1 MRRNPWKQSLFCM
14 FGAAVLFLGLGAAS
28 AWAQTGSTGTITL
41 TVVDQSGGAVGGAQL
56 QLQDLSTN
64 DIRNAVT
71 QDSGAYSF
79 VNLSLGTYKL
89 TVTKASFQT
98 QVFDSVTVQAGQV
111 TDLKV
116 TLKVGAESQKVEV
129 VESATPLVE
138 TTANNIGTTVDMKQI
153 EDLPLQGR
161 NLSVLSSLVPG
172 YNGTWNGIPTSAQG
186 NNIDG
191 VLSSESRRK
200 FLGNSQPLQ
209 QARVEDIAEMTVETD
224 QLPLAQGYGQ
234 ADMQVNFVTRRGT
247 NSFHGRVYEDFQ
259 NSALNANS
267 WYNDAAGLK
276 KNHLILNDFGGSLG
290 GPIVKNKLFFFG
302 TYAESR
308 QPGSTTVSS
317 AYLPA
322 AAQGGSF
329 TFTDV
334 NNQTRTV
341 NLLTQVAQPN
351 GLPYVV
357 NGCQSGCASAPAG
370 SIGAELNAI
379 NSSLQYGKT
388 VSTADPNINDVGFL
402 AVNPVTTYF
411 PTLRLDYNF
420 SQNFRFNFAWNE
432 SKDNQ
437 PSAGIADFPGSGFAG
452 QTAGT
457 KENFYTAALGVDWT
471 VRPTL
476 VNQFR
481 GGFFYYFQ
489 NLTYNAKNNGY
500 VVPSVNWPIAD
511 SGQNYPNTPTGKY
524 FPMFTGSD
532 TATWQ
537 HGAHTTSFGFTFYRE
552 QDHYWNPPSGW
563 DNYRLG
569 LVNGDPALSA
579 FANAASSGVLQGIKS
594 TDLTEAENL
603 YATLVGRI
611 SKVSGQYPY
620 DLKTGA
626 YYPHPGSYNL
636 DELSKAWGLFAGDSF
651 RLKPTLTL
659 NYGIRFDFVGDNHDL
674 TSAYHSLSPS
684 GIFGPSGINNEFHPG
699 VLLGD
704 PNPNY
709 IASSHQYAPWNKSPQ
724 PQIGVAWNPQTREG
738 ILGKLTGGGNTVVR
752 AGFALRNYTE
762 PYQYFWD
769 AGSDYGAFFY
779 QSFYLNSNNTGAVG
793 TFAPGSLALGASLPP
808 FGFTPFNS
816 YPKNYPESA
825 MTFLYPFEQNPPIAA
840 TGIDPHI
847 QQPYVQSW
855 NLGVQRTLGS
865 GNAIEVRYVGS
876 RSVHQWISLYTNET
890 NIYDSGFL
898 QQFRN
903 AQANLA
909 INAANGYDGQKLPG
923 HNPATF
929 ADLGFPGEN
938 QNAILNAAFAGESL
952 TGPGGTLADYGNGQ
966 FIQWLN
972 QGQAG
977 AFASALTGIKGPVAY
992 FCNLVTNTFAPC
1004 ARGGTANYSGAGGP
1018 YPINIFQA
1026 NPLVSG
1032 QDTGYLMAGGYS
1044 TYNGLQVDFRQ
1055 KQWHGMQFD
1064 VNYTWS
1070 HTLGI
1075 WSPPSQWTAQ
1085 FNQFSL
1091 RDLGMSYSPVA
1102 YDIRHAIHA
1111 SGTYDLPFGTGKPYL
1126 NSSGPLDR
1134 VVGGWT
1140 LGTIFT
1146 FQTGSPFQVQGG
1158 YLTVNDFGDGGVNL
1172 NGVSVAQL
1180 QNSIGI
1186 YPVSAAQNNG
1196 KPATF
1201 VDLINP
1207 RYLVKPNGGG
1217 ANPNYITPNS
1227 TAGTFGTVPYLWGP
1241 HFINDDLAI
1250 SKAVPIRENLRF
1262 TFQAELLNVFNHP
1275 NFGSTPTNPANDV
1288 NGFNL
1293 NTTTVQNTGF
1303 GTVGGPRSGQ
1313 RAIELRANLEF

>member
-1 MRRNPWKQSLFCM
+1 MRRNLSWQWL
-14 FGAAVLFLGLGAAS
+14 LGVVSALALLLGVNVAP
-28 AWAQTGSTGTITL
+28 AWAQAGSAGTV
-41 TVVDQSGGAVGGAQL
+41 TVIVLDQSGGAVGGAQL

-64 DIRNAVT
+64 DVRNAVT
-71 QDSGAYSF
+71 QASGTYSF
-79 VNLSLGTYKL
+79 VNLPLGTYKL
-89 TVTKASFQT
+89 TAAKAGFQT

-116 TLKVGAESQKVEV
+116 SLKVGAETQKVEV
-129 VESATPLVE
+129 VESATPLIE
-138 TTANNIGTTVDMKQI
+138 TTSNSIGTTVDMKQI

-161 NLSVLSSLVPG
+161 NLSTLSSLVPG

-234 ADMQVNFVTRRGT
+234 SDMQVNFVTRRGT
-247 NSFHGRVYEDFQ
+247 NNFHGRVYEDFQ

-290 GPIVKNKLFFFG
+290 GPIIKNKLFFFG
-302 TYAESR
+302 TYAESK
-308 QPGSTTVSS
+308 QPGSATISRGVLT
-317 AYLPA
+317 PA
-322 AAQGGSF
+322 AQTSLF
-329 TFTDV
+329 TYTDTTPAKQV
-334 NNQTRTV
+334 HTV
-341 NLLTQVAQPN
+341 NLFTQVAQPN
-351 GLPYVV
+351 GLPATVNSVV
-357 NGCQSGCASAPAG
+357 AGEQSQINQSLASG
-370 SIGAELNAI
+370 QLI
-379 NSSLQYGKT
+379 
-388 VSTADPNINDVGFL
+388 STADPNLNNISFL
-402 AVNPVTTYF
+402 FPNPITTYF
-411 PTLRLDYNF
+411 PTIRLDYNL

-437 PSAGIADFPGSGFAG
+437 PDNGVPDFPGAAYAN
-452 QTAGT
+452 QVAAT
-457 KENFYTAALGVDWT
+457 KENFYTAAIGVDWT

-489 NLTYNAKNNGY
+489 DLTYNADNGGFQNP
-500 VVPSVNWPIAD
+500 VVSWGLTN

-537 HGAHTTSFGFTFYRE
+537 HGSHTTSFGFTFYRE

-563 DNYRLG
+563 PVYTLG
-569 LVNGDPALSA
+569 LVNGDPALNA
-579 FANAASSGVLQGIKS
+579 FANAANSGALQGINSK
-594 TDLTEAENL
+594 DLAEAEQL
-603 YATLVGRI
+603 YAVLSGRV
-611 SKVSGQYPY
+611 SKVAGQYPY
-620 DLKTGA
+620 DPKIGA
-626 YYPHPGSYNL
+626 YYQAPGSYNL

-651 RLKPTLTL
+651 RVKPTLTL

-684 GIFGPSGINNEFHPG
+684 GIFGPSGIGNEFRPG

-704 PNPNY
+704 PNPQY

-724 PQIGVAWNPQTREG
+724 PQVGIAWNPQFTQG
-738 ILGKLTGGGNTVVR
+738 LLGRLTGGGNTVVR
-752 AGFALRNYTE
+752 AGFSLRNYTE

-779 QSFYLNSNNTGAVG
+779 QSFYLNSNNTGATG
-793 TFAPGSLALGASLPP
+793 TFAPGSISLSATPSQP
-808 FGFTPFNS
+808 AYGYTPFNT

-855 NLGVQRTLGS
+855 NLGVQRTLGG
-865 GNAIEVRYVGS
+865 GNAIEIRYVGS

-890 NIYDSGFL
+890 NIYESGFL
-898 QQFRN
+898 SQFRD

-909 INAANGYDGQKLPG
+909 INAANGYDGAAGNPG
-923 HNPATF
+923 KTF

-938 QNAILNAAFAGESL
+938 AGAIFNAAFTGEAA

-977 AFASALTGIKGPVAY
+977 AFASALTGIKGPVPY
-992 FCNLVTNTFAPC
+992 FCNLVTNSFTPC
-1004 ARGGTANYSGAGGP
+1004 APGGTANYSGAGGP

-1026 NPLVSG
+1026 NPLTSG
-1032 QDTGYLMAGGYS
+1032 QDTGYMMAGGYS

-1075 WSPPSQWTAQ
+1075 WSPPSQWTGQ

-1091 RDLGMSYSPVA
+1091 RDLRMSYSPVA
-1102 YDIRHAIHA
+1102 YDIRHAMHA
-1111 SGTYDLPFGTGKPYL
+1111 SGTYDLPFGTGKRYL
-1126 NSSGPLDR
+1126 NQSSVLSR
-1134 VVGGWT
+1134 IVGGWT

-1172 NGVSVAQL
+1172 NGISVAQL
-1180 QNSIGI
+1180 QNAMGE
-1186 YPVSAAQNNG
+1186 YRVPLQQYQAANCA
-1196 KPATF
+1196 ATQKCAPTF
-1201 VDLINP
+1201 IQIINP
-1207 RYLVKPNGGG
+1207 KYLANAIRGG
-1217 ANPNYITPNS
+1217 ANPSYLTPNS
-1227 TAGTFGTVPYLWGP
+1227 TAGNFGTVPYLWGP

-1250 SKAVPIRENLRF
+1250 SKTIPIRENLRF
-1262 TFQAELLNVFNHP
+1262 TFQGEFLNVFNHP
-1275 NFGSTPTNPANDV
+1275 NFGSSPTNPANDV

-1293 NTTTVQNTGF
+1293 NSTTVQSPGF
-1303 GTVGGPRSGQ
+1303 GTVGGPTTGQ